1 MKKNT
6 NGTWNDAIL
15 KNKSLVIETKKKSI
29 MDMNNAVCDSISL
42 DKQ

>member
-15 KNKSLVIETKKKSI
+15 KNKSLVIETKKKHYGYEQCGLWFNKSW
-29 MDMNNAVCDSISL
+29 
-42 DKQ
+42 